1 MAIITTYVATVS
13 WVDGV
18 KRPCST
24 SVYVN
29 ETDAK
34 AWFAAADASARALTN
49 VGVLMA
55 AINQLSDATLT
66 GMQVTCRDEQD
77 TAVLP
82 AETVLRGNKLFVSY
96 AAAGRFFHIT
106 IPARDPDDYT
116 QGTDSLVVSLSAP
129 AAMLAFV
136 SAFNATARN
145 IDGQVVAIDQI
156 KVVD

>member
-1 MAIITTYVATVS
+1 MAIITSYVATVS

-34 AWFAAADASARALTN
+34 AWFAAADASARALTD

-55 AINQLSDATLT
+55 AINQLSDATLV
-66 GMQVTCRDEQD
+66 GMEVSCRDEQD

-96 AAAGRFFHIT
+96 GAAGRKFHIT
-106 IPARDPDDYT
+106 IPARDPDDYV
-116 QGTDSLVVSLSAP
+116 QGADSLVVALDTP
-129 AAMLAFV
+129 TAMNNFV
-136 SAFNATARN
+136 TAFNSTARN